1 MSRIGEENVGGI
13 LVGGKPFMVDVAL
26 GMSRWQ
32 VRIDTNDSLLF
43 ASEADVD
50 RMVEL
55 LQRAR
60 KRAAERNEELVASFD
75 KRRDA

>member
-1 MSRIGEENVGGI
+1 MPRGEENIDGL

-55 LQRAR
+55 LQRAK
-60 KRAAERNEELVASFD
+60 KRAAERNEELVAAFN
-75 KRRDA
+75 KHRDA

>member
-1 MSRIGEENVGGI
+1 MSRIGEESIGGLIVGGR
-13 LVGGKPFMVDVAL
+13 PFSIAVVL

-32 VRIDTNDSLLF
+32 VKIDTHDNWLF
-43 ASEADVD
+43 ASEDDVD

-60 KRAAERNEELVASFD
+60 KRVVEKNEELVASFA
-75 KRRDA
+75 RHRGT